1 MTARPISTI
10 PPAATAVGHTAHRPL
25 RAAAAIT
32 GVAALIAAGG
42 YLATT
47 TIGPDSIPTAAPTGA
62 AVNPSAQALSELRE
76 SVAGQYGSQSAAG
89 AAVNPSARA
98 LRDRHRSIAGQYA
111 TRPTAGAV
119 VNPSAHA
126 LSELRASVAG
136 QYATRPATG
145 AVVNPSAHV
154 LREMHQ
160 SIARQYGAAR

>member
-1 MTARPISTI
+1 MTARPITTI

-25 RAAAAIT
+25 RTAAAIT
-32 GVAALIAAGG
+32 GVAALVAAGS
-42 YLATT
+42 YLAIT

-76 SVAGQYGSQSAAG
+76 SVAGQYGSQSVTG
-89 AAVNPSARA
+89 AA
-98 LRDRHRSIAGQYA
+98 
-111 TRPTAGAV
+111 

-136 QYATRPATG
+136 QYGSRSATG
-145 AVVNPSAHV
+145 AVVNPGAQV